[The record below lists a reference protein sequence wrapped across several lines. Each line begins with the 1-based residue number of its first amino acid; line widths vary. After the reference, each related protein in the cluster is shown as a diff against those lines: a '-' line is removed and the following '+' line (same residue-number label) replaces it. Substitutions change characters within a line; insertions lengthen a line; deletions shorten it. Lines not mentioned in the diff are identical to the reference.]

1 MDALKDLDVSVIA
14 ASVDAEDKAGE
25 MAAEL
30 SYPVAYGVTQAQAE
44 ALGAWWEPN
53 RGIIQPTEFLLDA
66 DQGHHRDLQRRADRP
81 NERPRPGQGGPVQ
94 RTPEAGRI
102 TSRERIGVSPT
113 TAARPVK
120 EPARSGLASL
130 E

>member
-1 MDALKDLDVSVIA
+1 MINRDRLVKTFCDLAGIDSP
-14 ASVDAEDKAGE
+14 SGEEGE

-66 DQGHHRDLQRRADRP
+66 DHKVITATYSAGPIGRMNAPDLVKVVQF
-81 NERPRPGQGGPVQ
+81 NERQKQGG
-94 RTPEAGRI
+94 
-102 TSRERIGVSPT
+102 
-113 TAARPVK
+113 
-120 EPARSGLASL
+120 
-130 E
+130 